1 MDFEQVE
8 SAQLLSRQWVVDGP
22 VMVLPYTDADMAQR
36 AGQLAAQRAGAKGLV
51 LAVHDTDRQGF
62 VTTVNLAFAA
72 TRSPWLGYM
81 AQDAF
86 AGRDWMALALQALH
100 RQRGVFLGFNDGKW
114 QGALAA
120 FGLASRAWAAT
131 NYATEAAAGAEQG
144 PFFHPS
150 YQRHYADAE
159 LTVLAHQAKG
169 YVYEPNSVL
178 VEVDWVKEAQ
188 AVHAPDRAL
197 YRQRAALGFD
207 GRVADKALQGLFA

>member
-8 SAQLLSRQWVVDGP
+8 SAELLSRQWAVDGP

-36 AGQLAAQRAGAKGLV
+36 AGQHAAQRAGAKGLL
-51 LAVHDTDRQGF
+51 LAVHDTERQGF
-62 VTTVNLAFAA
+62 VATVNLAFAA

-100 RQRGVFLGFNDGKW
+100 RQRGEFLGFNDGKW
-114 QGALAA
+114 QGALAS
-120 FGLASRAWAAT
+120 FGLASRAWAAG
-131 NYATEAAAGAEQG
+131 NYVNETGGQGA
-144 PFFHPS
+144 FFHPS

-159 LTVLAHQAKG
+159 LTVLAMQAKN

-178 VEVDWVKEAQ
+178 VEVDWAKEAQ
-188 AVHAPDRAL
+188 AVHAEDRAL
-197 YRQRAALGFD
+197 YRQRAAQGFE